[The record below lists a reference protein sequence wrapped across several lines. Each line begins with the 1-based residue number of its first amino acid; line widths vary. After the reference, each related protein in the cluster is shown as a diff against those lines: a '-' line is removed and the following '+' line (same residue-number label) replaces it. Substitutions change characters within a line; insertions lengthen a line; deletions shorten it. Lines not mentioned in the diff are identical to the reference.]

1 MIPLPFTTLLIQSAA
16 PEALRKDVR
25 DPVMLWEAAP
35 GTALHLGDEGP
46 TKAGVAGLGPTVED
60 PLVFLF
66 TRELTKFAQFLIL
79 AVAVAIVFY
88 TPGLV
93 ETVAKGIT
101 HALGVH

>member
-1 MIPLPFTTLLIQSAA
+1 VF
-16 PEALRKDVR
+16 
-25 DPVMLWEAAP
+25 
-35 GTALHLGDEGP
+35 
-46 TKAGVAGLGPTVED
+46 
-60 PLVFLF
+60 FLF

-101 HALGVH
+101 HAAGVH